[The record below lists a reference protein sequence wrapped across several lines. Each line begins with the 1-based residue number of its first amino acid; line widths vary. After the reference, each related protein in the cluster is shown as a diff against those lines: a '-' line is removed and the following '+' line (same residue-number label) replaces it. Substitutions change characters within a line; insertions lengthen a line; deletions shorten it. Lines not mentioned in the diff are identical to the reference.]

1 MNTIHIWLKKNGIGL
16 ILRLVLFSTTQVGD
30 FVIKVVLLALD
41 LLGDLHPAVF
51 LLDNGAL

>member
-1 MNTIHIWLKKNGIGL
+1 MSTIHIWLKKNGIGL

-30 FVIKVVLLALD
+30 FVIKVVLLVLD